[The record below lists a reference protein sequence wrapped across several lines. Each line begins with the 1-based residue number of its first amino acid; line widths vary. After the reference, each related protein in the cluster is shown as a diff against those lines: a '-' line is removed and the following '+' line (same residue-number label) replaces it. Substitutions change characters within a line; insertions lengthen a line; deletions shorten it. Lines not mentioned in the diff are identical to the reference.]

1 MAGGPGV
8 DWHGSPKHTQP
19 PDGRAAAGLLR
30 SSPRAIGVSPDHP
43 TTNRADHGA
52 PGPRRAAHA
61 IKVVADPRGPD
72 RSERAGSAVE
82 SWEACYASSRDPRR
96 PDRGCSWN
104 GSSCRPH
111 SRPAPSRPRW
121 RLCPGRPHARRCA
134 PDACGRPSS
143 WRSSRP
149 DRAGGSSPRSS
160 PSSCGSG
167 RTGWPPSPES
177 ARPRR
182 ASGVPKASAGGPSR
196 SHETELTGPRTAALK
211 RWRPTQPR
219 DAGLEEAPS
228 GRRRN
233 GRDRRSRPETS
244 PASRRTRPTT
254 RGASTRRRV
263 RVARRSSFHRPG
275 RPPCLNGDHD
285 RPRATVRSGRCS
297 RLDGDSGRR
306 TRATISRPVSRTPS
320 SGTSRSL
327 GRVFERAVAW
337 GKRLRPSSHVT
348 SLIR

>member
-1 MAGGPGV
+1 MDALRQDFSVAVRALRSRSLLTLEAPTDPNVRVLPWNRGRRAMRRHV
-8 DWHGSPKHTQP
+8 T
-19 PDGRAAAGLLR
+19 RAALIVA
-30 SSPRAIGVSPDHP
+30 
-43 TTNRADHGA
+43 
-52 PGPRRAAHA
+52 
-61 IKVVADPRGPD
+61 VVG
-72 RSERAGSAVE
+72 
-82 SWEACYASSRDPRR
+82 
-96 PDRGCSWN
+96 
-104 GSSCRPH
+104 
-111 SRPAPSRPRW
+111 
-121 RLCPGRPHARRCA
+121 
-134 PDACGRPSS
+134 
-143 WRSSRP
+143 
-149 DRAGGSSPRSS
+149 
-160 PSSCGSG
+160 
-167 RTGWPPSPES
+167 TGWPPSPES